1 MTSGGSIPPVQPPAL
16 LAMTGAM
23 MISIPARA
31 ALLLL
36 AIGVAPPAAAQSGL
50 EPRVDRLEREMRA
63 VQRKVFPNGA
73 APTVE
78 PQITAPQTT
87 TAPPGAPIA
96 SPIANLEARVDALEG
111 QFTTLTGQI
120 EQTQFRLRQIEE
132 QFNAYKKAT
141 DARLTALERAAVPV
155 DAPAIVPTVGAAAP
169 ATATGTAAASAVE
182 KPDTGDAGEDDYIYG
197 YRLWAAKQYPAA
209 QTQLKKAVAAH
220 PDHRRASYARN
231 LLGRAYLD
239 GGKPQDAA
247 KAFYDNYVKL
257 PTGDRAADSLF
268 YLSKALQSLKAAPA
282 EICKVYTALESEYPG
297 KISLEQQAEVDRGK
311 AAAKCK

>member
-1 MTSGGSIPPVQPPAL
+1 
-16 LAMTGAM
+16 M
-23 MISIPARA
+23 MMRPLARA
-31 ALLLL
+31 VLITLAAGIALP
-36 AIGVAPPAAAQSGL
+36 AVAQTNL
-50 EPRVDRLEREMRA
+50 EPRVSRLEREMRA
-63 VQRKVFPNGA
+63 VQRKVFPNGGA
-73 APTVE
+73 QTVE
-78 PQITAPQTT
+78 PEITAPQTT

-96 SPIANLEARVDALEG
+96 SPIANLESRVDALEG

-120 EQTQFRLRQIEE
+120 EQAQFRLRQLEE

-141 DARLTALERAAVPV
+141 DARLGALESAA
-155 DAPAIVPTVGAAAP
+155 APAAAPATVPTVGAVAP
-169 ATATGTAAASAVE
+169 ATTTSAATTAIE
-182 KPDTGDAGEDDYIYG
+182 KPSTGDAGEDDYIYG

-209 QTQLKKAVAAH
+209 QAQLKKAVAAH

-257 PTGDRAADSLF
+257 PEGDRAADSLF

-282 EICKVYTALESEYPG
+282 EICKVYTALESEYSG
-297 KISLEQQAEVDRGK
+297 KISLEQQADVDRGK